1 MAVPNDYP
9 NFKDIKNEK
18 LRRICYILDTGN
30 IEGLCMP
37 EYEELTNY
45 LRKVDSMVRDAIT
58 LRENLLVDECL
69 MSDMK
74 AQLNDLG
81 DDTDWKELGGLV
93 QDYIKTAMKEDK

>member
-18 LRRICYILDTGN
+18 LRRVCYILDTAN

-45 LRKVDSMVRDAIT
+45 LKEVDKIIGESII
-58 LRENLLVDECL
+58 LREKLLIAECL

-74 AQLNDLG
+74 AELHDNG
-81 DDTDWKELGGLV
+81 DDTDWKELGDLV
-93 QDYIKTAMKEDK
+93 QDYLKNITKEKE